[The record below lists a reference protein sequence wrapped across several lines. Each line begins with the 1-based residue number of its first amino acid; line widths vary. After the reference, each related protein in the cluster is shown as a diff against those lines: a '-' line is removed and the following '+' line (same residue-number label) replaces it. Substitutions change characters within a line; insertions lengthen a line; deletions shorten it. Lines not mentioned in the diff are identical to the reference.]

1 MRASEKLFS
10 SVLKH
15 IRSEKQYEID
25 SDYISF
31 VIKEGFTVL
40 RMSLNQ
46 NSFVSQLDNV
56 IALKILSDVQLF
68 SNHMLQLVLPERWIT
83 ENFKISVNFTVD
95 AVDCGFY
102 YYLHA
107 TDYFRD

>member
-1 MRASEKLFS
+1 MRASEQLFS

-31 VIKEGFTVL
+31 VIKEGFTVR

-46 NSFVSQLDNV
+46 NRFVSQLVNV
-56 IALKILSDVQLF
+56 IALKTLSDVQLF
-68 SNHMLQLVLPERWIT
+68 SNHTLQLVLPERWIT
-83 ENFKISVNFTVD
+83 ENFKIAVDFTVD
-95 AVDCGFY
+95 AVDC
-102 YYLHA
+102 
-107 TDYFRD
+107 